1 MSGTNRC
8 LPRDIPDESQC
19 YALLKKYETPEHIVA
34 HSRKV
39 WDVGRLLGESL
50 VKRHHAVDLDLLC
63 ASCLLHD
70 IGKYPCI
77 LDGSGYHDVRGEQIL
92 VQEGFSQVA
101 RIVVQHVVLRGPKD
115 SPIREEHV
123 LFYSDKR
130 VVHDEL
136 VSLEDRFVYLERT
149 YGKSSKAVEGLMAM
163 KRETL
168 RLESE
173 IFLLLDF
180 GPEDVFRMLD

>member
-1 MSGTNRC
+1 MPGTMQIG
-8 LPRDIPDESQC
+8 PGVVPDEKQC
-19 YALLKKYETPEHIVA
+19 YALLEKYATPEHIIA

-50 VKRHHAVDLDLLC
+50 VKRNHAVDLDLLR

-77 LDGSGYHDVRGEQIL
+77 LDGTGYHDIRGEQIL
-92 VQEGFSQVA
+92 EQEGFGEVA
-101 RIVVQHVVLRGPKD
+101 RIVVQHVILRGPKG

-130 VVHDEL
+130 VAHDKL
-136 VSLEDRFVYLERT
+136 VSLEDRFVYLEQT
-149 YGKSSKAVEGLMAM
+149 YGTNPKAIQGLMFM
-163 KRETL
+163 KSETL
-168 RLESE
+168 RLENE

-180 GPEDVFRMLD
+180 GPEDVSRLLD